1 MTGVCSGIVY
11 KDLFVYSQSDIWT
24 MLGVMKCIEKR
35 ALTKFPKRRDAALVM
50 LGVCTGNGGIARGAP
65 FSRAFVQTQYCTV

>member
-1 MTGVCSGIVY
+1 
-11 KDLFVYSQSDIWT
+11 